1 MIGRTSKEFREI
13 FLLLFTKELINQF
26 APKEIPKQE
35 LKQVPRRMFPIQLR
49 PRKKI
54 LRIPKTKLPPHLQ
67 YLKPSPTKNLEL
79 DFPKLDLLIKDPLV
93 REIECNGADKRVLVR
108 GVMGAKKTNILLTKE
123 EIDEIIQKFS
133 KVSKI
138 PVHDGLFKVV
148 AGRFIFSAIVS
159 KVAGSRFI
167 IKKMVYDPM
176 FRR

>member
-1 MIGRTSKEFREI
+1 MLERTSKEFREI

-26 APKEIPKQE
+26 APEKIPKPG
-35 LKQVPRRMFPIQLR
+35 LKQGSRRPPPIQFR
-49 PRKKI
+49 ARKKI
-54 LRIPKTKLPPHLQ
+54 LRIPRTRLPPHLQ

-79 DFPKLDLLIKDPLV
+79 DFPKLDPLIKDPMV
-93 REIECNGADKRVLVR
+93 REVECNGADKEILVR
-108 GVMGAKKTNILLTKE
+108 GVMGVKKTNILLTKE

-133 KVSKI
+133 QVSKI

-148 AGRFIFSAIVS
+148 VGRFIFSAIVS

-167 IKKMVYDPM
+167 IKKMVYDPL